1 VPTFLAL
8 PAAGPGLFNP
18 EWLIST
24 FGLVGILALVFAES
38 GLLIGII
45 LPGDSLLFTAG
56 LLVADG
62 RYLHQPLW
70 LVCLLVGVAAVV
82 GDQVGYL
89 FGKRVG
95 PSLFRRPNS
104 RLFKQ
109 ENVARGKAFFDR
121 YGARSVVLARFVPIV
136 RTFTPI
142 IAGVSRM
149 RYRTFLVYN
158 VVGGLLWG
166 AGVTVLGFF
175 LGQLPFVRSNIEFIL
190 IGIVLVSVVPI
201 GIQLLR
207 SRRDSHHR
215 AGRRNSLASVD
226 AD

>member
-1 VPTFLAL
+1 M
-8 PAAGPGLFNP
+8 GPSFIDP

-24 FGLVGILALVFAES
+24 FGLIGILAIIFAES
-38 GLLIGII
+38 GVLIGLF

-70 LVCLLVGVAAVV
+70 LVCLLVAVAAIA

-109 ENVARGKAFFDR
+109 ENVHRANAFFAR
-121 YGARSVVLARFVPIV
+121 YGARSIVLAGFVPVV
-136 RTFTPI
+136 RTFTPVV
-142 IAGVSRM
+142 AGVSRM
-149 RYRTFLVYN
+149 HYRTFVTYN
-158 VVGGLLWG
+158 VLGGLLWG
-166 AGVTVLGFF
+166 TGVTVLGHF
-175 LGQLPFVRSNIEFIL
+175 LGQINFVKSNIELIL
-190 IGIVLVSVVPI
+190 IAIVLVSVLPI

-207 SRRDSHHR
+207 SRRRSATNAAD
-215 AGRRNSLASVD
+215 ATASRD
-226 AD
+226 ASGAN